1 MGKKSRDKGANFE
14 RWICKQID
22 SELGFNVKVKRNLS
36 QYQTK
41 GQSDIIIPG
50 FAIECKAYAKG
61 YTHKADWWVQACE
74 QAGDLE
80 PVLVY
85 KYDYQEPRAV
95 ISLSVISK
103 DYDYTDMVCTISLPD
118 LWYIIREKLSEKGLG
133 EVENI

>member
-1 MGKKSRDKGANFE
+1 MGKKSRDKGAAFE
-14 RWICKQID
+14 RWLCNEID
-22 SELGFNVKVKRNLS
+22 QHLGFKPRRNLS

-50 FAIECKAYAKG
+50 FSIECKAYANRG
-61 YTHKADWWVQACE
+61 GWTHKTDWWVQACE
-74 QAGDLE
+74 QAGDNE

-95 ISLSVISK
+95 ISLSVINSE
-103 DYDYTDMVCTISLPD
+103 YDYTGMTCTISLPD

-133 EVENI
+133 EVKNI